1 MAPRFF
7 GQYLLEKGVIT
18 REMLLDAMQYQ
29 KSINQP
35 LCALAVERGFLSAEQ
50 LQQLDD
56 DLKQSD
62 RKFMEEAVKRGML
75 TFQQLETLAEGKSE
89 RWLFLGEALVQRG
102 HITLTRLQQVL
113 KEYRTQQTPAP
124 ATSSK
129 LGDIAEKEVIALLL
143 DVTVDLFVHYT
154 KQIVQVTSV
163 EHTQAEPEDVSYVFS
178 QEVRGDKNFHY
189 ALALPEKLTLSIA
202 SHILGENQAE
212 ANDLV
217 LDAVSEFVNVVIGN
231 GCTRLS
237 MQDYKVTAQAPLV
250 MTKEMIHKLLPA
262 KVIAVNL
269 RTVQGDFRVFF
280 FFTMNTMQ

>member
-1 MAPRFF
+1 MPPRFF
-7 GQYLLEKGVIT
+7 GQYLLEQGVIT

-29 KSINQP
+29 KSINLP
-35 LCALAVERGFLSAEQ
+35 LCALAVERGYLTAAQ
-50 LQQLDD
+50 LKTLDAD
-56 DLKQSD
+56 NKTSD
-62 RKFMEEAVKRGML
+62 RKFMEEAVKQGML
-75 TFQQLETLAEGKSE
+75 TFQQLEELAEGKSE

-113 KEYRTQQTPAP
+113 KEYRDQLAPTPAT
-124 ATSSK
+124 ANK
-129 LGDIAEKEVIALLL
+129 LGDIAEKSVVAPLL

-154 KQIVQVTSV
+154 KQIVQVASV
-163 EHTQAEPEDVSYVFS
+163 EHTEAEPDSVSYVFS

-202 SHILGENQAE
+202 SHIIGEPQTE
-212 ANDLV
+212 PNDLV

-237 MQDYKVTAQAPLV
+237 MQNYKVTAQPPLV
-250 MTKEMIHKLLPA
+250 MTKEMLKKLLPA

-269 RTVQGDFRVFF
+269 KTARDEFRIFF
-280 FFTMNTMQ
+280 FFTPNAS